1 MSEQS
6 PTFLFARE
14 TGELVPVTFH
24 DGITSAEISAA
35 QLSWAPKMAQLQTEL
50 EKAGVS
56 KELWPEH
63 RYWNWNVKFLKTL
76 IEDDIR
82 LFGLEHEAEMQGL
95 IFATPNRKSKLDP
108 KKRLVY
114 VDYLATAPWNLSYKT
129 VQQGRFKLVG
139 SVLLAA
145 AVQLS
150 RDEGAEGRVG
160 LYALPQSVSWYQ
172 KLHFTEVASAA
183 QDKLRYFELQ
193 PDQAKEF
200 LPEN

>member
-6 PTFLFARE
+6 STFLFASE
-14 TGELVPVTFH
+14 SGELVPVNFY
-24 DGITSAEISAA
+24 DGVTPAQINAA
-35 QLSWAPKMAQLQTEL
+35 QLSWAPRMERLQSEL

-56 KELWPEH
+56 EERWPEH
-63 RYWNWNVKFLKTL
+63 RHWNWNVKFLKTL
-76 IEDDIR
+76 IEDDLR
-82 LFGLEHEAEMQGL
+82 LFGLEYEDEMQGL

-114 VDYLATAPWNLSYKT
+114 VDYLATAPWNLSYKN

-150 RDEGAEGRVG
+150 RDEGTEGRVG

-172 KLHFTEVASAA
+172 KLNFTEVVSAA